1 MKEKILIVFVFLL
14 VVLSGVACV
23 STVYYLTP
31 RIIVEAKAL
40 GIIGSVKVE
49 DFYQS
54 EITISDKP
62 EHNVSQSID
71 KEPIKIK
78 GKIFKGIKVQNYDD
92 YIEGTTYR
100 VRAIVKKNKLKILK
114 EMDEQDL
121 KTLEFYGYVNTE
133 PTPTLILRSTGIY
146 DDSYHYTKIKV
157 NTKTKK
163 IVSVSYPEPEVFY
176 TKDSIVNTGNIKS
189 PGGNITYFIR
199 IDNLSDYMSSVP
211 KDKAK
216 LFKKYIFSRA
226 NEYKDYHFLD
236 YEKSMLRLEAIKLSN
251 SKRTILKFKC
261 NKDMYYLG
269 DNKYKTSYS
278 FSYDG
283 EEKERKK

>member
-1 MKEKILIVFVFLL
+1 MKEKIFIVFVFLL
-14 VVLSGVACV
+14 TVLSGVACV
-23 STVYYLTP
+23 FTVYYLTP
-31 RIIVEAKAL
+31 KIIAEAKAL
-40 GIIGSVKVE
+40 SIIGYVKIE

-54 EITISDKP
+54 NVITAASIKP
-62 EHNVSQSID
+62 SID

-78 GKIFKGIKVQNYDD
+78 GKIFKGINIQNYDD

-251 SKRTILKFKC
+251 
-261 NKDMYYLG
+261 
-269 DNKYKTSYS
+269 
-278 FSYDG
+278 
-283 EEKERKK
+283 